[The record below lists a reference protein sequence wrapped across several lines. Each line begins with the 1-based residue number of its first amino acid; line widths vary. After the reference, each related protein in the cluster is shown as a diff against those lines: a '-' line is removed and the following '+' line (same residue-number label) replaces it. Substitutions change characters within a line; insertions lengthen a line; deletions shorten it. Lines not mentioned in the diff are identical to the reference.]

1 MSPASGEET
10 SRDIRI
16 VGFKSQFSHSWA
28 LPGAEPS
35 HLFEVTRGAG
45 LHPGGAGEGW
55 RRGNFMAT
63 YLLGPLVVMNP
74 DFGRR
79 LLALMG
85 VEEPHLIF
93 EDQIEAAYRARLAE
107 FEQPGRSFDY

>member
-1 MSPASGEET
+1 
-10 SRDIRI
+10 
-16 VGFKSQFSHSWA
+16 